1 MTLQVPAD
9 RNDKRTDHVMP
20 DDFGAAGLNHY
31 DALTPTIFH
40 QTWWLEVAT
49 HGRYGL
55 AEIKHN
61 GRLVGRMP
69 YYLEKKFGHTLSLL
83 PQLTHFIGPAIEE
96 GKGSA
101 NQRFLHRFTVTRE
114 LIWSLPRTAYFY
126 QKLYR
131 GITDILAFQAEGYD
145 SSVQFTHEIAPQS
158 EGQIWTGLRDKTR
171 NMVRKAGQQFTC
183 ETISDPGIF
192 IRLYS
197 DNLRARRKTSGIDL
211 VICEK
216 LIDTCLAR
224 DCGRIY
230 VARQRNGTIAAAAF
244 CAWDE
249 TSTYYLMSTRTLD
262 SGNSAATLLLWN
274 AIKDANSR
282 GLIFDFDGVPSTGAV
297 LFYAGFGAT
306 VQPRYIVSTSGKI
319 LNLVNTVRLMM
330 IERSKFF

>member
-1 MTLQVPAD
+1 
-9 RNDKRTDHVMP
+9 MP
-20 DDFGAAGLNHY
+20 QDFETAGLNEY

-40 QTWWLEVAT
+40 QPWWLEVAT
-49 HGRYGL
+49 QGRYGL

-69 YYLEKKFGHTLSLL
+69 YYLEKKLGRTLSLL
-83 PQLTHFIGPAIEE
+83 PELTHFIGPAIDE
-96 GKGSA
+96 GDGSA
-101 NQRFLHRFTVTRE
+101 NQRFLRRFTITRE
-114 LIWSLPRTAYFY
+114 LIKSLPRTAYFH

-131 GITDILAFQAEGYD
+131 GITDVLAFQAEGYN
-145 SSVQFTHEIAPQS
+145 SSVQFTHEIAPRP
-158 EGQIWTGLRDKTR
+158 EAQIWTGLRDKTR
-171 NMVRKAGQQFTC
+171 NMVRKAGQQFAC
-183 ETISDPGIF
+183 ETITDPGIF

-197 DNLRARRKTSGIDL
+197 DNLRARRKRSGIDL
-211 VICEK
+211 AICEK
-216 LIDTCLAR
+216 LIDACLAR

-230 VARQRNGTIAAAAF
+230 AARQSNGLIAAAAF

-249 TSTYYLMSTRTLD
+249 TSAYYLMSTRTLG

-297 LFYAGFGAT
+297 LFYAGFGA
-306 VQPRYIVSTSGKI
+306 VIQPRYIVSTSGKI
-319 LNLVNTVRLMM
+319 LNLVNTVRLMI